1 MADTIDDAIE
11 NAVSDQPELIIDGA
25 LRTIQTPPNF
35 LLGVFFDK
43 NTRVVTFSAPSEIYG
58 TGIYSFDIY
67 IHFQNALNDIF
78 ESAAVNKRIIGD
90 RVLFDWV
97 VPREAYLKAGN
108 VKFSCCFK
116 SMVLANDEII
126 VDQEYNTTIASGEVL
141 PGLEVNTNVNQ

>member
-1 MADTIDDAIE
+1 MADTIENAIE
-11 NAVSDQPELIIDGA
+11 NSVSDQPELIIDGA

-67 IHFQNALNDIF
+67 VHFQNAFGDIY
-78 ESAAVNKRIIGD
+78 ENSAVNKRIVGD

-97 VPREAYLKAGN
+97 VPREAYLKSGN
-108 VKFSCCFK
+108 VRFSCCFK
-116 SMVLANDEII
+116 SSVLENDEI
-126 VDQEYNTTIASGEVL
+126 VVAQEYNTTIASGEVL
-141 PGLEVNTNVNQ
+141 PGLEVNVNGN